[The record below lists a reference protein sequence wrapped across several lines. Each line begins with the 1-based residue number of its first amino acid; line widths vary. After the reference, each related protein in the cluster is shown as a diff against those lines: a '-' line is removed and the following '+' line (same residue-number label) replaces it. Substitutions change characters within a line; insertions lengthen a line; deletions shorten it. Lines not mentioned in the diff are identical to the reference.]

1 MVSSPPRIEF
11 RYLISHTLPGWLFS
25 LEIMVILSHKVF
37 ACSPNSWK
45 ELLQSWQMLVSIV
58 GILLVVGTL
67 AGIIIDG
74 VQHLIFDVFECL
86 TAKRI
91 HSRYKIYRI
100 HDSIGTKEEL
110 DIFRYF
116 VEESLWHYY
125 EAYINTAIALIP
137 ALWIVH
143 RLSNILRADL
153 IWLYPVLMGIILT
166 LAIEGILT
174 YLQARE
180 IEREMREELKRR
192 HRHTSQPG

>member
-1 MVSSPPRIEF
+1 
-11 RYLISHTLPGWLFS
+11 
-25 LEIMVILSHKVF
+25 
-37 ACSPNSWK
+37 
-45 ELLQSWQMLVSIV
+45 MLVSIV